1 LNDVRIV
8 AVATANPPLRV
19 SQEETYQAYVNWLP
33 LSDRAKNLLH
43 RIFVINN
50 SIGYRHFGMDSLAD
64 MLLDSQDALIARYQK
79 FAVRAAVEAAQGALR
94 RAHIGPDGAGPAGD
108 EDGVPVS
115 PQEIDAIVVNSCT
128 GYLCPGLTSYV
139 AEALELRSD
148 IHPFDLQGMGC
159 GAALPNLESAYNYLQ
174 AHPNSTALAIAVEI
188 CSATLYFDEAPDILI
203 SNALF
208 GDGAAA
214 ALLTNRPGQGGVRLR
229 GFSAGLYPQDRE
241 HLYFRTENS
250 KLRNVLS
257 VKVPAVGARNGG
269 EVINRLLAEQGLAH
283 DDIDHWIVHP
293 GGQKV
298 LDTFQEALAL
308 PPDALDASR
317 KVLYNYGNMS
327 SASVLF
333 VLEEVL
339 RNGATH
345 SGGTGVMCSFG
356 AGFGAYAGLLEFL

>member
-1 LNDVRIV
+1 MNDVRII

-19 SQEETYQAYVNWLP
+19 SQEESYQAYVNWLP
-33 LSDRAKNLLH
+33 LSDRAKDLLH
-43 RIFVINN
+43 RIFVVNN
-50 SIGYRHFGMDSLAD
+50 SIGYRYFGMDSLAD
-64 MLLDSQDALIARYQK
+64 ILLDSQDALIARYKK
-79 FAVRAAVEAAQGALR
+79 FGVRTAVEAAQKALA
-94 RAHIGPDGAGPAGD
+94 RAQIGPDGAGPSGD
-108 EDGVPVS
+108 EDGVPV
-115 PQEIDAIVVNSCT
+115 PPEAIDAIVVNSST

-139 AEALELRSD
+139 AEALGLRSD
-148 IHPFDLQGMGC
+148 VRPYDLQGMGC

-174 AHPNSTALAIAVEI
+174 AHPDSTVLAIAVEI

-208 GDGAAA
+208 GDGAGAVV
-214 ALLTNRPGQGGVRLR
+214 LTNRPGQGGVRLR

-257 VKVPAVGARNGG
+257 VQVPAVGARNGG
-269 EVINRLLAEQGLAH
+269 EVIDRLLAGHGLAH
-283 DDIDHWIVHP
+283 DGIDHWLVHP

-298 LDTFQEALAL
+298 LDAFQEALAL

-317 KVLYNYGNMS
+317 KVLYEHGNMS

-333 VLEEVL
+333 VLEEAL
-339 RNGATH
+339 RNGAIRP
-345 SGGTGVMCSFG
+345 GDAGVMCSFG